1 MIVEI
6 FDQKTKD
13 FISSLDRSTY
23 AKTLRTTDL
32 LGKFGNHLRMPYSKS
47 LGSNIFELR
56 VRGQKEV
63 RLLYCFYN
71 KKAFILHGFIKKT
84 EKTPQKEILVAIR
97 KFKLLTS
104 R

>member
-1 MIVEI
+1 MVVEI
-6 FDQKTKD
+6 LDQKTKD
-13 FISSLDRSTY
+13 FISSLDRPTY
-23 AKTLRTTDL
+23 AKTLRTLDL
-32 LGKFGNHLRMPYSKS
+32 LGKFGNQLRMPYSKS

-71 KKAFILHGFIKKT
+71 KKAYILHGFIKKT